1 MAEAAPQGN
10 FTIARGMHRQLCAA
24 NNKLKRSVRQNIF
37 SIDCPECRSRAVKI
51 LNEYLSKSTCPK
63 DEQ

>member
-24 NNKLKRSVRQNIF
+24 NNKLKRICTTEHFQ
-37 SIDCPECRSRAVKI
+37 
-51 LNEYLSKSTCPK
+51 Y
-63 DEQ
+63 